1 MNVLLVRPDGIEDE
15 MLCLPVASAMRRLL
29 PDARITFLSREYAAP
44 LLAHHLSLPHLLR
57 PCLGKGASLGEE
69 AVLADSGRAGEV
81 AARVGRVRSM
91 AFLSIPRG
99 RVLSSQTCGALDS
112 SRASIV
118 LSQPASRRVVHA

>member
-15 MLCLPVASAMRRLL
+15 MLCLPVASAMRRLR
-29 PDARITFLSREYAAP
+29 PDARITFLSSEYAAP
-44 LLAHHLSLPHLLR
+44 LLAHHFCLPHLLR
-57 PCLGKGASLGEE
+57 PCLGE
-69 AVLADSGRAGEV
+69 ARPWAKRLSWLTQG
-81 AARVGRVRSM
+81 GRVRSM

-112 SRASIV
+112 RRASIV